1 MLVVRS
7 KPLTTLD
14 SPSMGFAL
22 TLALDDSLA
31 ARRRAVPPGLQGPS
45 LPERAALRRRGPL
58 ARAHRRGVPARHLPV
73 VLRWR
78 AHPLVVAR
86 PAHGALPGRAQG
98 LALAAEDG
106 RQGHLRDALRQRF
119 SPGHAGM

>member
-7 KPLTTLD
+7 RPLTTLD
-14 SPSMGFAL
+14 RPSTGFAL
-22 TLALDDSLA
+22 TLAPDDSLA
-31 ARRRAVPPGLQGPS
+31 ARRRAVPPGLEGAALAQW
-45 LPERAALRRRGPL
+45 AALRRRRPL
-58 ARAHRRGVPARHLPV
+58 AGAHRRGVPARHLPV

-98 LALAAEDG
+98 LALAT
-106 RQGHLRDALRQRF
+106 
-119 SPGHAGM
+119 